1 MGMTEASANQV
12 CKPTASGKL
21 IAELLTAEVITAHE
35 HGWIVSHDDHGNALR
50 LAKGGLR

>member
-1 MGMTEASANQV
+1 MGMTEGSASQLT
-12 CKPTASGKL
+12 KPTASGKL

-35 HGWIVSHDDHGNALR
+35 HGWIICNDEHANALR